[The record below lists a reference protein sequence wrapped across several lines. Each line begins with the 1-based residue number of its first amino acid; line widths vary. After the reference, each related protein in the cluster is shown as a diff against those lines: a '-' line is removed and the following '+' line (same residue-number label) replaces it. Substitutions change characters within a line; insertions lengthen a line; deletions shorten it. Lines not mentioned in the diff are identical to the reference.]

1 MKTVEELEA
10 RLEVATRERDEA
22 RAYAEDR
29 NDEAN
34 KLQRYLNIAAA
45 ERDEARA
52 EVERL
57 YKANAK
63 WIAGWVRTGIEPND
77 VPHHESYR
85 RGAEAMREAAA
96 RELDRLLT
104 EKKATAIWVSPDDIR
119 ALPIPEER

>member
-1 MKTVEELEA
+1 MTAEE
-10 RLEVATRERDEA
+10 RLTQVI
-22 RAYAEDR
+22 
-29 NDEAN
+29 
-34 KLQRYLNIAAA
+34 Q

-85 RGAEAMREAAA
+85 RGAEAMRKACVDWA
-96 RELDRLLT
+96 RDVRSDLGSI
-104 EKKATAIWVSPDDIR
+104 ASDIEDM
-119 ALPIPEER
+119 PIPEEP